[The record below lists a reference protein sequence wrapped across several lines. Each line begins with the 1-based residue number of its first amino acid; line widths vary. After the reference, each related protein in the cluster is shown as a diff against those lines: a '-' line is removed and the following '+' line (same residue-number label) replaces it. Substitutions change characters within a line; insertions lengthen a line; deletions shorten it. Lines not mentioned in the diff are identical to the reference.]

1 MLEIKKITNSK
12 IPNYLNLFFDD
23 DIFHRI
29 HIDIVNKYNLR
40 VGTKLDDLKLKS
52 IISDN
57 SKIEGFKYAI
67 SLISKKLRT
76 EKELITKLKLKQYD
90 DNAINE
96 IISRLKELNYIND
109 NIYSEKYIEILSKKK
124 GFGLSRVKNELLKKG
139 IKKEIINE
147 VLNDEINLDVNYEL
161 IKNKLKKKLKLL
173 EKKNINKKRN
183 SLLLF
188 LKSKGIPLK
197 KANELINELLC

>member
-40 VGTKLDDLKLKS
+40 VGTKLDDVKLKT

-57 SKIEGFKYAI
+57 SKIEGYKYAL
-67 SLISKKLRT
+67 SLISKKSRT

-90 DNAINE
+90 DIAINE
-96 IISRLKELNYIND
+96 IISRLKELNYVND
-109 NIYSEKYIEILSKKK
+109 NIYSKKYVEILSKKK

-139 IKKEIINE
+139 IKKEIIND
-147 VLNDEINLDVNYEL
+147 VLNDEIKLEVNYEL
-161 IKNKLKKKLKLL
+161 IKNQLKKKLKLL
-173 EKKNINKKRN
+173 EKKDINKKKN

-188 LKSKGIPLK
+188 LKSKGIPSN
-197 KANELINELLC
+197 KAFELINELLI

>member
-12 IPNYLNLFFDD
+12 IPNYLNLFFDN

-40 VGTKLDDLKLKS
+40 IGTKLDDEKLKS

-57 SKIEGFKYAI
+57 SKIECYKYAI
-67 SLISKKLRT
+67 NLISKKLRT
-76 EKELITKLKLKQYD
+76 EKELIAKLKLKQYD
-90 DNAINE
+90 DNVINE

-109 NIYSEKYIEILSKKK
+109 NIYSKKYIEILSKKK
-124 GFGLSRVKNELLKKG
+124 GFGLTRIKKELLKKG

-147 VLNDEINLDVNYEL
+147 VLNDEIKLEMNYEL
-161 IKNKLKKKLKLL
+161 IKNQLKKKLKLL
-173 EKKNINKKRN
+173 EKKDINKKKN

-188 LKSKGIPLK
+188 LKSKGIPSN
-197 KANELINELLC
+197 KAFELINELLS

>member
-12 IPNYLNLFFDD
+12 IPNYLNLFFDN

-40 VGTKLDDLKLKS
+40 IGTKLDDEKLKS

-57 SKIEGFKYAI
+57 SKIEGYKYAI

-90 DNAINE
+90 DIAIDE

-109 NIYSEKYIEILSKKK
+109 NIYSKKYVEILSKKK
-124 GFGLSRVKNELLKKG
+124 GFGLTRIKNELLKKG

-147 VLNDEINLDVNYEL
+147 VLNNDFTIEVNYDL
-161 IKNKLKKKLKLL
+161 IKNQLKKKLKLL
-173 EKKNINKKRN
+173 EKKDINKKKN

-188 LKSKGIPLK
+188 LKSKGIPSN
-197 KANELINELLC
+197 KAFELINELLS